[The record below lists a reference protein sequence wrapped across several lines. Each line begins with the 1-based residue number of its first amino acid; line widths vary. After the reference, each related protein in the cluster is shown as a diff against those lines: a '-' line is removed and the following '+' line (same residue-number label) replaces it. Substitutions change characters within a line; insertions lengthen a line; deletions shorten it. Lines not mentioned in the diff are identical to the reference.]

1 MFNWLYQV
9 IFLILSRMK
18 LYRLSDNNSTFLYRV
33 NDFLKNTNQN
43 REN

>member
-9 IFLILSRMK
+9 IFLILSRM
-18 LYRLSDNNSTFLYRV
+18 RLSDNNSTFLYRV

-43 REN
+43 RGN